1 MTSNGVDIAPLDGW
15 MVKINKKPSV
25 FGKPTNRRWF
35 RVSEI
40 QLDQKPALLLSY
52 ASTKTSKEPRGS
64 LLLSSVTSIRCSRE
78 CIELVAPMRT
88 LRFRGENVMEHRLWE
103 DALLRI
109 CKKDE
114 NEGNE
119 SSERPPEE
127 LQPLESA
134 REMESAGDLEVV
146 QDEVESPSSSEEEA
160 QVSEESESQAEKLG
174 SSIKDDLSSNRE
186 IAFSDEEEIASPTHK
201 LEIAQEESPKAVR
214 VFEDEACRK
223 ADPVDDIEP
232 VVRCVG

>member
-1 MTSNGVDIAPLDGW
+1 
-15 MVKINKKPSV
+15 
-25 FGKPTNRRWF
+25 
-35 RVSEI
+35 
-40 QLDQKPALLLSY
+40 
-52 ASTKTSKEPRGS
+52 
-64 LLLSSVTSIRCSRE
+64 
-78 CIELVAPMRT
+78 MRT

-119 SSERPPEE
+119 TSERPSEE
-127 LQPLESA
+127 LEPLESA
-134 REMESAGDLEVV
+134 REMESADDLEVV

-160 QVSEESESQAEKLG
+160 QVSEESESQAEKLV

-186 IAFSDEEEIASPTHK
+186 IAFSDEEEIVSPTQN
-201 LEIAQEESPKAVR
+201 LEIAQKESPKSAQ
-214 VFEDEACRK
+214 VFEDKECRK
-223 ADPVDDIEP
+223 VEPVDDIEP